1 MLLLIL
7 LVFAAAVCPAET
19 DAAAAAAQ
27 AADAAQTGNILIAY
41 FSTMETDGVDT
52 VAGASRVA
60 QDGVLLSNNQYIA
73 QIIRRETDGDL
84 FTIETV
90 QDYPGTHAPL
100 LEFGHN
106 EQEAGTKPE
115 LATHIENFD
124 SYDVI
129 YLGFPIWNADF
140 PMPIYS
146 FFDEYDFSGKTIVP
160 FTTHGGS
167 GFAGTI
173 RTIAELEPNATVV
186 QDGFSVYRNDVP
198 DAERAVVEWLNALNL
213 AAE

>member
-1 MLLLIL
+1 MKKLTAVLLMIL
-7 LVFAAAVCPAET
+7 LVFSVAASHAET
-19 DAAAAAAQ
+19 NSPAA
-27 AADAAQTGNILIAY
+27 NVLIAY

-60 QDGVLLSNNQYIA
+60 KDGALLSNNQFIA
-73 QIIRRETDGDL
+73 QIIQRETGGDL
-84 FTIETV
+84 FVIETV
-90 QDYPGTHAPL
+90 QQYPGTHAPL
-100 LEFGHN
+100 LDFGHD
-106 EQEAGTKPE
+106 EQAAGRRPE
-115 LATHIENFD
+115 LAAHIEDFD
-124 SYDVI
+124 RYDVI

-173 RTIAELEPNATVV
+173 RTIAELEPDATVV
-186 QDGFSVYRNDVP
+186 QDGLSVYRADVP
-198 DAERAVVEWLNALNL
+198 NAQGAVVEWLNGLNL
-213 AAE
+213 TAE